1 MDLAPSAGEAIAT
14 VLVVDD
20 EPRVLDALEAI
31 LAAEFRILR
40 AEGGAA
46 ALPLLASEDVAVMIS
61 DYRMPGMT
69 GVELCRRAQEVA
81 PEALRIILT
90 AYTDVDSLMEA
101 INTGHIWHFVPK
113 PWDPAELLVVV
124 RRAAERWRLEREN
137 ARLRDELELAY
148 NALRRDAAEARE
160 RPISFDRLVGG
171 RTGLRRAVE
180 LARKVLDGDTTVLL
194 LGETGTGKELFAR
207 LLHDNGPRRAARF
220 VAQNCGALPEALL
233 ESELFGHARGAFT
246 GATGERRGLFEE
258 ADGSTVFLDEVGEMS
273 AAMQLRLLRVLQ
285 EGEVRR
291 LGAPGVR
298 KVNVRVI
305 AATNADLEAD
315 VDAGRFR
322 RDLYYRLNVFPIPL
336 PPLRERIEDIPVLA
350 ETFLRP
356 ACRRARRAVPSITP
370 EAMALLQAYP
380 FPGNVRELENE
391 IERAV
396 ALAEDGRPIRPEH
409 LSDRMRAD
417 GVRAAPG
424 TSRPGTLAEAI
435 EQLKQRMIEDA
446 LRDCGSKT
454 RAAER
459 LGLSRQSF
467 QQMLKR
473 RQG

>member
-46 ALPLLASEDVAVMIS
+46 ALSLLASEDVAVMIT

-69 GVELCRRAQEVA
+69 GVELCRRGQEVA

-113 PWDPAELLVVV
+113 PWDPADLLVVV

-137 ARLRDELELAY
+137 TRLRDELELAY
-148 NALRRDAAEARE
+148 NALRREAAEARE

-220 VAQNCGALPEALL
+220 VAQNCGALPETLL

-273 AAMQLRLLRVLQ
+273 PAMQLRLLRVLQ

-336 PPLRERIEDIPVLA
+336 PPLRERTEDIPVLA
-350 ETFLRP
+350 EAFLRP
-356 ACRRARRAVPSITP
+356 ACRRARRAVPSISP

-396 ALAEDGRPIRPEH
+396 ALAEDGRPIGPEH

-417 GVRAAPG
+417 GMRAARG
-424 TSRPGTLAEAI
+424 MSRPGTLAEAI

-467 QQMLKR
+467 QQMVKR

>member
-1 MDLAPSAGEAIAT
+1 MDLAPGPGEAIAT

-171 RTGLRRAVE
+171 RTGLRHAVG
-180 LARKVLDGDTTVLL
+180 LARKVLEGDTTVLL

-220 VAQNCGALPEALL
+220 VAQNCGALPETLL

-273 AAMQLRLLRVLQ
+273 PAMQLRLLRVLQ

-336 PPLRERIEDIPVLA
+336 PPLRERTEDIPVLA

-356 ACRRARRAVPSITP
+356 ACRRARRAVPSISP

-417 GVRAAPG
+417 GMRAAPG

-473 RQG
+473 RQT